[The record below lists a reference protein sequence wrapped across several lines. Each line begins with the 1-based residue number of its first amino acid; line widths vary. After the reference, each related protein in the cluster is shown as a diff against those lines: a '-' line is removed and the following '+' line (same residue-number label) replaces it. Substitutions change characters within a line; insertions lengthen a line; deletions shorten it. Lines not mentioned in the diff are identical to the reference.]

1 MEVSRNF
8 LAQHLLEACFW
19 GQTPSDAAKAFQDPL
34 EEVAAQVE
42 EGKLELASH
51 CQSPKQEVQEPGRE
65 DKEHME
71 NLEQQHVAEA
81 P

>member
-1 MEVSRNF
+1 MEVSRNS
-8 LAQHLLEACFW
+8 LVQHLVACFW
-19 GQTPSDAAKAFQDPL
+19 GQNPSDAAMAFQDPL
-34 EEVAAQVE
+34 EELAAQEE

-51 CQSPKQEVQEPGRE
+51 CQTLHQELPEPGME

-71 NLEQQHVAEA
+71 NLDQQHVAEA